1 MTVARGTFAYE
12 FSEGSE
18 QALASKEILGGK
30 GAGLAAMSSL
40 GLPVPP
46 GFTITTEACRDYMA
60 AGGLSGEI
68 VEQVERQLGKLE
80 ESAGKRLGDSEDPL
94 LVSVRSGATVSMPGM
109 MDTVLNLGLGDAAV
123 EGFAASTG
131 DERFA
136 YDSYRR
142 FIQMF
147 GDVVLKVEHEKFE
160 AELESLKIEA
170 GAEDDTDLSAE
181 DLKGLIER
189 YKRVVEDETGSSFSQ
204 DPREQLELSIQAV
217 FDSWNTPR
225 AISYR
230 KEFDLPD
237 DSGTAV
243 TVQAMVF
250 GNMGDSSATGVVFTR
265 DPSTGDQGLWGEFL
279 LNAQGEDVVAGIR
292 TPKPIAEMEA
302 FLPRAFGE
310 LLETMRRLE
319 NEYRDMQDIEFTVER
334 DKLYMLQTRSGKR
347 TAAAALKI
355 AREMAEEDIISREE
369 AVTRIDPSQLDQV
382 LHPYIDPEAE
392 LEILAEGLPA
402 SPGAATGKVVFSA
415 DEAEERGGAGE
426 SVILVRKETTPD
438 DVHGMVRAK
447 GTLTALG
454 GMTSHAAVVARGLG
468 IPAVT
473 GCKALKIDSSA
484 GGFSIDGKTFTGED
498 TITIEGSTGRV
509 VEGAAPLVEPEMS
522 GDLERLL
529 AWADETRDL
538 GVRANADTPEDA
550 NRARS
555 LGAEGIGLCRT
566 EHMFMQEGRL
576 EIVRDMILSDTDEA
590 TTDALSRLEPL
601 QRGDF
606 EGILEEM
613 DGLPVTIRLLDPP
626 LHEFLPDSVD
636 LYERLAELGDEE
648 SSEATEIR
656 RQLRVV
662 ESLEEA
668 NPMLGLR
675 GCRLGIVRPGL
686 YRMQARAIAEAAKN
700 AREKG
705 LNPIAEIMVPLV
717 GFRTELAGIRTEI
730 EAVVGEV
737 LGPESPV
744 RIGTMIELPRACVVA
759 HEIAQ
764 EADFFSFGT
773 NDLTQTT
780 CGLSRDDAE
789 SAFLA
794 SYLEGGI
801 LEKNPF
807 QTVDQDGVGELVA
820 MACKRGRESRPD
832 IKLGVCGE
840 HGGDPESIRFFHE
853 TGLDYVSCS
862 PYRVPVA
869 RLAAAQAAVNG
880 EREALGVTR

>member
-1 MTVARGTFAYE
+1 MTVARSTFAYE
-12 FSEGSE
+12 FFEGSE
-18 QALASKEILGGK
+18 QALASKELLGGK

-46 GFTITTEACRDYMA
+46 GFTITTEACRDYMS
-60 AGGLSGEI
+60 AGELSAE
-68 VEQVERQLGKLE
+68 VSEQVERQLGKLE
-80 ESAGKRLGDSEDPL
+80 ESSGKRLGDSEDPL
-94 LVSVRSGATVSMPGM
+94 LVSVRSGAPVSMPGM
-109 MDTVLNLGLGDAAV
+109 MDTVLNLGLNDAAV
-123 EGFAASTG
+123 EGFAVSTG

-160 AELESLKIEA
+160 EALESLKREA
-170 GAEDDTDLSAE
+170 EAEDDTDLSAD
-181 DLKGLIER
+181 DLKGLIES
-189 YKRVVEDETGSSFSQ
+189 YKRIVEEEMGGSFPQ
-204 DPREQLELSIQAV
+204 DPREQLKLAIQAV

-225 AISYR
+225 AVSYR
-230 KEFDLPD
+230 KEFGLPD

-250 GNMGDSSATGVVFTR
+250 GNMGDTSATGVVFTR
-265 DPSTGDQGLWGEFL
+265 DPSTGEQGLWGEFL
-279 LNAQGEDVVAGIR
+279 MNAQGEDVVAGIR
-292 TPKPIAEMEA
+292 TPKPIAEMEP
-302 FLPRAFGE
+302 FLPHAFQQ
-310 LLETMRRLE
+310 LLEIMQRLE
-319 NEYRDMQDIEFTVER
+319 NEYQDMQDIEFTVER
-334 DKLYMLQTRSGKR
+334 DKLFMLQTRSGKR

-355 AREMAEEDIISREE
+355 AREMTEEGIISREE
-369 AVTRIDPSQLDQV
+369 AVARIDPRQLDQV

-402 SPGAATGKVVFSA
+402 SPGAATGKVVFTA
-415 DEAEERGGAGE
+415 EEAEERGGAGE

-473 GCKALKIDSSA
+473 GCKVLKIDASA
-484 GGFSIDGKTFTGED
+484 RSFSIDGKTFTGD
-498 TITIEGSTGRV
+498 DSITIEGSTGRV
-509 VEGAAPLVEPEMS
+509 VEGDVPLVDPEMS
-522 GDLERLL
+522 EDLEKLL
-529 AWADETRDL
+529 AWADEARDM

-626 LHEFLPDSVD
+626 LHEFLPDSGD
-636 LYERLAELGDEE
+636 LYARLAEIGDED
-648 SSEATEIR
+648 SDEAAEIR

-686 YRMQARAIAEAAKN
+686 YRMQARAIVQAAKN
-700 AREKG
+700 VKERG
-705 LNPIAEIMVPLV
+705 GNPIAEIMVPLV
-717 GFRTELAGIRTEI
+717 GFRTELARIRDEI
-730 EAVVGEV
+730 ETVVSEV
-737 LGPESPV
+737 LGPDAPV
-744 RIGTMIELPRACVVA
+744 RVGTMIELPRACAVA

-794 SYLEGGI
+794 DYLEGGI

-807 QTVDQDGVGELVA
+807 QTIDQEGVGELVS
-820 MACKRGRESRPD
+820 MACRRGRESRPD
-832 IKLGVCGE
+832 IKLGICGE
-840 HGGDPESIRFFHE
+840 HGGDPESIRFFHDR
-853 TGLDYVSCS
+853 GLDYVSCS

-869 RLAAAQAAVNG
+869 RLAAAQATIHA
-880 EREALGVTR
+880 EREGL

>member
-1 MTVARGTFAYE
+1 MTVARSTFAYE

-18 QALASKEILGGK
+18 QALASKELLGGK

-46 GFTITTEACRDYMA
+46 GFTITTEACRDYMS
-60 AGGLSGEI
+60 AGELSAE
-68 VEQVERQLGKLE
+68 VSEQVERQLGKLE
-80 ESAGKRLGDSEDPL
+80 ESSGKRLGDSEDPL
-94 LVSVRSGATVSMPGM
+94 LVSVRSGAPVSMPGM
-109 MDTVLNLGLGDAAV
+109 MDTVLNLGLNDAAV
-123 EGFAASTG
+123 EGFAVSTG

-160 AELESLKIEA
+160 EALESLKREA
-170 GAEDDTDLSAE
+170 EAEDDTDLSAD
-181 DLKGLIER
+181 DLKGLIES
-189 YKRVVEDETGSSFSQ
+189 YKRIVEEETGGSFPQ
-204 DPREQLELSIQAV
+204 DPREQLKLAIQAV

-225 AISYR
+225 AVSYR
-230 KEFDLPD
+230 KEFGLPD

-250 GNMGDSSATGVVFTR
+250 GNMGDTSATGVVFTR
-265 DPSTGDQGLWGEFL
+265 DPSTGEQGLWGEFL
-279 LNAQGEDVVAGIR
+279 MNAQGEDVVAGIR
-292 TPKPIAEMEA
+292 TPKPIAEMEP
-302 FLPRAFGE
+302 FLPHAFKQ
-310 LLETMRRLE
+310 LLETMQRLE
-319 NEYRDMQDIEFTVER
+319 NEYQDMQDIEFTVER
-334 DKLYMLQTRSGKR
+334 DKLFMLQTRSGKR

-355 AREMAEEDIISREE
+355 AREMTEEGIISREE
-369 AVTRIDPSQLDQV
+369 AVARIDPRQLDQV

-402 SPGAATGKVVFSA
+402 SPGAATGKVVFTA
-415 DEAEERGGAGE
+415 EEAEERGGAGE

-473 GCKALKIDSSA
+473 GCKVLKIDASA
-484 GGFSIDGKTFTGED
+484 RSFSIDGKTFTGD
-498 TITIEGSTGRV
+498 DSVTIEGSTGRV
-509 VEGAAPLVEPEMS
+509 VEGDVPLVDPEMS
-522 GDLERLL
+522 EDLEKVL
-529 AWADETRDL
+529 AWADETREL

-550 NRARS
+550 VRARS

-626 LHEFLPDSVD
+626 LHEFLPDSGD
-636 LYERLAELGDEE
+636 LYARLAELDDED
-648 SSEATEIR
+648 SDEAAEIR

-686 YRMQARAIAEAAKN
+686 YRMQARAIVQAAKN
-700 AREKG
+700 VKERG
-705 LNPIAEIMVPLV
+705 GNPIAEIMVPLV
-717 GFRTELAGIRTEI
+717 GFRTELARIRDEI
-730 EAVVGEV
+730 ETVVSEV
-737 LGPESPV
+737 LGPDAPV
-744 RIGTMIELPRACVVA
+744 RVGTMIELPRACAVA

-794 SYLEGGI
+794 DYLEGGI

-807 QTVDQDGVGELVA
+807 QTIDQEGVGELVS
-820 MACKRGRESRPD
+820 MACRRGRESRPD
-832 IKLGVCGE
+832 IKLGICGE
-840 HGGDPESIRFFHE
+840 HGGDPESIRFFHDR
-853 TGLDYVSCS
+853 GLDYVSCS

-869 RLAAAQAAVNG
+869 RLAAAQATIHA
-880 EREALGVTR
+880 EREGL

>member
-1 MTVARGTFAYE
+1 MTVARSTFAYE

-18 QALASKEILGGK
+18 QALASKELLGGK

-40 GLPVPP
+40 GLPLPP
-46 GFTITTEACRDYMA
+46 GFTITTEACRDYMS
-60 AGGLSGEI
+60 AGELSAE
-68 VEQVERQLGKLE
+68 VSEQVERQLGKLE
-80 ESAGKRLGDSEDPL
+80 ESSGKRLGDSEDPL
-94 LVSVRSGATVSMPGM
+94 LVSVRSGAPVSMPGM
-109 MDTVLNLGLGDAAV
+109 MDTVLNLGLNDAAV
-123 EGFAASTG
+123 EGFAVSTG

-160 AELESLKIEA
+160 EALESLKREA
-170 GAEDDTDLSAE
+170 EAEDDTDLSAD
-181 DLKGLIER
+181 DLKGLIES
-189 YKRVVEDETGSSFSQ
+189 YKRIVEEETGGSFPQ
-204 DPREQLELSIQAV
+204 DPREQLKLAIQAV

-225 AISYR
+225 AVSYR
-230 KEFDLPD
+230 KEFGLPD

-250 GNMGDSSATGVVFTR
+250 GNMGDTSATGVVFTR
-265 DPSTGDQGLWGEFL
+265 DPSTGEQGLWGEFL
-279 LNAQGEDVVAGIR
+279 MNAQGEDVVAGIR
-292 TPKPIAEMEA
+292 TPKPIAEMEP
-302 FLPRAFGE
+302 FLPHAFQQ
-310 LLETMRRLE
+310 LLETMQRLE
-319 NEYRDMQDIEFTVER
+319 NEYQDMQDIEFTVER
-334 DKLYMLQTRSGKR
+334 DKLFMLQTRSGKR

-355 AREMAEEDIISREE
+355 AREMTEEGIISREE
-369 AVTRIDPSQLDQV
+369 AVARIDPRQLDQV

-402 SPGAATGKVVFSA
+402 SPGAATGKVVFTA
-415 DEAEERGGAGE
+415 EEAEERGGAGE

-473 GCKALKIDSSA
+473 GCKVLKIDASA
-484 GGFSIDGKTFTGED
+484 RSFSIDGKTFTGD
-498 TITIEGSTGRV
+498 DSVTIEGSTGRV
-509 VEGAAPLVEPEMS
+509 VEGDVLLVDPEMS
-522 GDLERLL
+522 EDLEKVL
-529 AWADETRDL
+529 AWADETREL

-550 NRARS
+550 VRARS

-626 LHEFLPDSVD
+626 LHEFLPDSGD
-636 LYERLAELGDEE
+636 LYARLAELDDED
-648 SSEATEIR
+648 SDEAAEIR

-686 YRMQARAIAEAAKN
+686 YRMQARAIVQAAKN
-700 AREKG
+700 VKERG
-705 LNPIAEIMVPLV
+705 GNPIAEIMVPLV
-717 GFRTELAGIRTEI
+717 GFRTELARIRDEI
-730 EAVVGEV
+730 ETVVSEV
-737 LGPESPV
+737 LGPDAPV
-744 RIGTMIELPRACVVA
+744 RVGTMIELPRACAVA

-794 SYLEGGI
+794 DYLEGGI

-807 QTVDQDGVGELVA
+807 QTIDQEGVGELVS
-820 MACKRGRESRPD
+820 MACRRGRESRPD
-832 IKLGVCGE
+832 IKLGICGE
-840 HGGDPESIRFFHE
+840 HGGDPESIRFFHDR
-853 TGLDYVSCS
+853 GLDYVSCS

-869 RLAAAQAAVNG
+869 RLAAAQATIHA
-880 EREALGVTR
+880 EREGL

>member
-1 MTVARGTFAYE
+1 MTVARGTFTYE

-18 QALASKEILGGK
+18 QALASKELLGGK

-60 AGGLSGEI
+60 AGELSAEV
-68 VEQVERQLGKLE
+68 VEQVELQRGKLE
-80 ESAGKRLGDSEDPL
+80 ESIGKRLGDSENPL
-94 LVSVRSGATVSMPGM
+94 LVSVRSGAPVSMPGM
-109 MDTVLNLGLGDAAV
+109 MDTVLNLGLNDAAV

-147 GDVVLKVEHEKFE
+147 GDVVLKVEHENFE
-160 AELESLKIEA
+160 EALESLKSEV

-181 DLKGLIER
+181 DLKRLIES
-189 YKRVVEDETGSSFSQ
+189 YKQIVAEETGGSFPQ
-204 DPREQLELSIQAV
+204 EPREQLELAIQAV
-217 FDSWNTPR
+217 FDSWNTQR

-230 KEFDLPD
+230 KQFGLSD

-250 GNMGDSSATGVVFTR
+250 GNMGDRSATGVVFTR
-265 DPSTGDQGLWGEFL
+265 DPSTGEQGLFGEFL
-279 LNAQGEDVVAGIR
+279 MNAQGEDVVAGIR
-292 TPKPIAEMEA
+292 TPKPIAEMEE
-302 FLPRAFGE
+302 FLPQAFGQ
-310 LLETMRRLE
+310 LLETMQRLE

-334 DKLYMLQTRSGKR
+334 DKLFMLQTRSGKR

-355 AREMAEEDIISREE
+355 AREMADEGIISREE
-369 AVTRIDPSQLDQV
+369 AVTRIDPGQLDQV

-392 LEILAEGLPA
+392 LEVLAEGLPA

-426 SVILVRKETTPD
+426 DVILVRKETTPD
-438 DVHGMVRAK
+438 DVHGMVSAR

-473 GCKALKIDSSA
+473 GCKALKIDAPARS
-484 GGFSIDGKTFTGED
+484 FSIAGKSFTEED
-498 TITIEGSTGRV
+498 SITIEGSTGRV
-509 VEGAAPLVEPEMS
+509 VEGEAPLVNPEMS
-522 GDLERLL
+522 QDLEKLL
-529 AWADETRDL
+529 AWADETREM

-566 EHMFMQEGRL
+566 EHMFMQDGRL

-606 EGILEEM
+606 EGILEAM

-636 LYERLAELGDEE
+636 LYGKLAELGDEG
-648 SSEATEIR
+648 SDEAVEIR

-686 YRMQARAIAEAAKN
+686 YRMQARAIAEAARN
-700 AREKG
+700 VRQRGGE
-705 LNPIAEIMVPLV
+705 PVAEIMVPLV
-717 GFRTELAGIRTEI
+717 GFRPELARIREEI

-737 LGPESPV
+737 LGAEASV
-744 RIGTMIELPRACVVA
+744 KVGTMIELPRACTVA
-759 HEIAQ
+759 DKIAG

-789 SAFLA
+789 GAFLTQ
-794 SYLEGGI
+794 YLEGGI
-801 LEKNPF
+801 LSKNPF
-807 QTVDQDGVGELVA
+807 QTIDVDGVGRLVSI
-820 MACKRGRESRPD
+820 ACERGREANPG
-832 IKLGVCGE
+832 IKLGICGE
-840 HGGDPESIRFFHE
+840 HGGDPESISFFHE
-853 TGLDYVSCS
+853 TGLDYISCS

-869 RLAAAQAAVNG
+869 RLAAAQATVNSEG
-880 EREALGVTR
+880 GG

>member
-1 MTVARGTFAYE
+1 MTVARSTFAYE

-18 QALASKEILGGK
+18 QALASKELLGGK

-46 GFTITTEACRDYMA
+46 GFTITTEACRDYMS
-60 AGGLSGEI
+60 AGELSAE
-68 VEQVERQLGKLE
+68 VSEQVERQLGKLE
-80 ESAGKRLGDSEDPL
+80 ESSGKRLGDSEDPL
-94 LVSVRSGATVSMPGM
+94 LVSVRSGAPVSMPGM
-109 MDTVLNLGLGDAAV
+109 MDTVLNLGLNDAAV
-123 EGFAASTG
+123 EGFAVSTG

-160 AELESLKIEA
+160 EALESLKREA
-170 GAEDDTDLSAE
+170 EAEDDTDLSAD
-181 DLKGLIER
+181 DLKGLMES
-189 YKRVVEDETGSSFSQ
+189 YKQIVEEETGGSFPQ
-204 DPREQLELSIQAV
+204 DPREQLKLAIQAV

-225 AISYR
+225 AVSYR
-230 KEFDLPD
+230 KEFGLPD

-250 GNMGDSSATGVVFTR
+250 GNMGDTSATGVVFTR
-265 DPSTGDQGLWGEFL
+265 DPSTGEQGLWGEFL
-279 LNAQGEDVVAGIR
+279 MNAQGEDVVAGIR
-292 TPKPIAEMEA
+292 TPKPIAEMEP
-302 FLPRAFGE
+302 FLPHAFQQ
-310 LLETMRRLE
+310 LLEIMQRLE
-319 NEYRDMQDIEFTVER
+319 NEYQDMQDIEFTVER
-334 DKLYMLQTRSGKR
+334 DKLFMLQTRSGKR

-355 AREMAEEDIISREE
+355 AREMTEEGIISREE
-369 AVTRIDPSQLDQV
+369 AVARIDPRQLDQV

-402 SPGAATGKVVFSA
+402 SPGAATGKVVFTA
-415 DEAEERGGAGE
+415 EEAEERGGAGE

-473 GCKALKIDSSA
+473 GCKVLKIDASA
-484 GGFSIDGKTFTGED
+484 RSFSIDGKTFTGD
-498 TITIEGSTGRV
+498 DSVTIEGSTGRV
-509 VEGAAPLVEPEMS
+509 VEGDVPLVDPEMS
-522 GDLERLL
+522 EDLEKVL
-529 AWADETRDL
+529 AWADETREL

-626 LHEFLPDSVD
+626 LHEFLPDSGD
-636 LYERLAELGDEE
+636 LYARLAEIGDED
-648 SSEATEIR
+648 SDEAVEIR

-686 YRMQARAIAEAAKN
+686 YRMQARAIVQAAKN
-700 AREKG
+700 VKERG
-705 LNPIAEIMVPLV
+705 GNPIAEIMVPLV
-717 GFRTELAGIRTEI
+717 GFRTELARIRDEI
-730 EAVVGEV
+730 ETVVSEV
-737 LGPESPV
+737 LGPDAPV
-744 RIGTMIELPRACVVA
+744 RVGTMIELPRACAVA

-794 SYLEGGI
+794 DYLEGGI

-807 QTVDQDGVGELVA
+807 QTIDQEGVGELVS
-820 MACKRGRESRPD
+820 MACRRGRESRPD
-832 IKLGVCGE
+832 IKLGICGE
-840 HGGDPESIRFFHE
+840 HGGDPESIRFFHDR
-853 TGLDYVSCS
+853 GLDYVSCS

-869 RLAAAQAAVNG
+869 RLAAAQATIHA
-880 EREALGVTR
+880 EREGL

>member
-1 MTVARGTFAYE
+1 MAVAENKFAYE

-18 QALASKEILGGK
+18 QAQASKELLGGK

-46 GFTITTEACRDYMA
+46 GFTITTEACREYMA
-60 AGGLSGEI
+60 AGELSAE
-68 VEQVERQLGKLE
+68 VTKQVESQLGKLE
-80 ESAGKRLGDSEDPL
+80 ESTGKRLGDSEDPL
-94 LVSVRSGATVSMPGM
+94 LVSVRSGAPVSMPGM
-109 MDTVLNLGLGDAAV
+109 MDTVLNLGLNDAAV
-123 EGFAASTG
+123 EGFATSTG

-160 AELESLKIEA
+160 SALEALKREA
-170 GAEDDTDLSAE
+170 GAEDDTDLSAG
-181 DLKGLIER
+181 DLKRLIES
-189 YKRVVEDETGSSFSQ
+189 YKRIVEEETGGSFPQ
-204 DPREQLELSIQAV
+204 DPREQLELAIQAV

-225 AISYR
+225 AVSYR
-230 KEFDLPD
+230 REFGLSD

-265 DPSTGDQGLWGEFL
+265 DPSTGEQGLWGEFL

-292 TPKPIAEMEA
+292 TPKPIAEMER

-310 LLETMRRLE
+310 LLETMQRLE

-334 DKLYMLQTRSGKR
+334 DRLYMLQTRSGKR

-355 AREMAEEDIISREE
+355 SREMAEEGIISREE
-369 AVTRIDPSQLDQV
+369 AVTRIDPGQLDQV

-392 LEILAEGLPA
+392 LEVLAEGLPA

-415 DEAEERGGAGE
+415 DEAEERGEAGE

-473 GCKALKIDSSA
+473 GCKALEIDAPARS
-484 GGFSIDGKTFTGED
+484 FSIDGKTFTTD
-498 TITIEGSTGRV
+498 DSITIEGSTGRV
-509 VEGAAPLVEPEMS
+509 VEGEAPLIDPEMS
-522 GDLERLL
+522 EDLERIL
-529 AWADETRDL
+529 AWADETRKL

-550 NRARS
+550 SLARS

-566 EHMFMQEGRL
+566 EHMFMQGGRL

-590 TTDALSRLEPL
+590 TADALARLEPL
-601 QRGDF
+601 QRDDF
-606 EGILEEM
+606 EGILMEM

-626 LHEFLPDSVD
+626 LHEFLPDSGE
-636 LYERLAELGDEE
+636 LRERLAGLGEE
-648 SSEATEIR
+648 GSGEAAEIK

-686 YRMQARAIAEAAKN
+686 YRMQARAIAQAASNVKQ
-700 AREKG
+700 RGGE
-705 LNPIAEIMVPLV
+705 PVAEIMVPLV
-717 GFRTELAGIRTEI
+717 GFRTELARIREEI
-730 EAVVGEV
+730 EAVVEEV
-737 LGPESPV
+737 LGPEAPV
-744 RIGTMIELPRACVVA
+744 KVGTMIELPRACTVA
-759 HEIAQ
+759 DKIAR

-789 SAFLA
+789 GAFLTQ
-794 SYLEGGI
+794 YLEGGI
-801 LEKNPF
+801 LSRNPF
-807 QTVDQDGVGELVA
+807 QTIDVDGVGRLVST
-820 MACKRGRESRPD
+820 ACERGRGANPG
-832 IKLGVCGE
+832 IKLGICGE
-840 HGGDPESIRFFHE
+840 HGGDPESIRFFHD

-869 RLAAAQAAVNG
+869 RLAAAQATVAG
-880 EREALGVTR
+880 RAG